1 MTTLTKTLETYIK
14 DQLDPEDNN
23 VFGLNECDHPEV
35 ISFIKTL
42 NYVSIDFIINHFGE
56 DNLLFTYEDSTI
68 EMMTWPLEYF
78 TVHIQD
84 MDCLICHSTDSTTTG
99 VLTGLDVIAASEKQI
114 ARYAVKLSQAIE
126 FINKHYINVIDSLL
140 KHSNTSQESGSY
152 MTMQELQESL
162 IQSAEDDHMQE
173 RGAGHNYGYPQCCI
187 DSFCDDLSDV
197 SKLMSEERGSRKL
210 TGTGYIP
217 CVDCNEKYTVE
228 QLIDNINTNRDS
240 SIEPF
245 HKNI

>member
-1 MTTLTKTLETYIK
+1 MTTLVDTLNEYITN
-14 DQLDPEDNN
+14 QLLEEEDNE
-23 VFGLNECDHPEV
+23 FTLNHCDHPEV
-35 ISFIKTL
+35 VSFIRTL
-42 NYVSIDFIINHFGE
+42 NYVGIDFIIKHFGE
-56 DNLLFTYEDSTI
+56 DNFSFDYEDSTVEI
-68 EMMTWPLEYF
+68 MTWPLNYF
-78 TVHIQD
+78 TIHIQD
-84 MDCLICHSTDSTTTG
+84 MNCLICHSPDSTTTG
-99 VLTGLDVIAASEKQI
+99 VSTGLDGIIANEKQV
-114 ARYAVKLSQAIE
+114 ARYAVKLSQVID
-126 FINKHYINVIDSLL
+126 FINKHYINIIDTLL
-140 KHSNTSQESGSY
+140 KQSNTTQESGSY

-173 RGAGHNYGYPQCCI
+173 RESGDNYGYPQCCI
-187 DSFCDDLSDV
+187 DSFCDDLSDI
-197 SKLMSEERGSRKL
+197 SKLMSEERGTRKL

>member
-1 MTTLTKTLETYIK
+1 MTTLAKTLETYIK

-35 ISFIKTL
+35 ISLIKTL

-56 DNLLFTYEDSTI
+56 DNLLFSYEGSTI

-78 TVHIQD
+78 TIHIQD
-84 MDCLICHSTDSTTTG
+84 MNCLFCHSTDLTTTG
-99 VLTGLDVIAASEKQI
+99 MSSIFDATDENI
-114 ARYAVKLSQAIE
+114 ARYSKQLSEAIE

-140 KHSNTSQESGSY
+140 KEFDTPQDSGHYVTKEVIEEILKKCSES
-152 MTMQELQESL
+152 ECE
-162 IQSAEDDHMQE
+162 QE
-173 RGAGHNYGYPQCCI
+173 RSDGRKYGYPQCCI
-187 DSFCDDLSDV
+187 DSFCDDLSDI

-228 QLIDNINTNRDS
+228 QLIDNINTKRDS

>member
-1 MTTLTKTLETYIK
+1 MTTLAKTLENYIK

-23 VFGLNECDHPEV
+23 VFELNECDHPEV

-84 MDCLICHSTDSTTTG
+84 MNCLFCHSTDLTTTG
-99 VLTGLDVIAASEKQI
+99 MSSTFDVTDENI
-114 ARYAVKLSQAIE
+114 ARYSKQLSEAIE
-126 FINKHYINVIDSLL
+126 YINEHYVDIIDDLL
-140 KHSNTSQESGSY
+140 KKLDTPQDSGHYVTKEVIEEVLKKCSES
-152 MTMQELQESL
+152 ECE
-162 IQSAEDDHMQE
+162 QE
-173 RGAGHNYGYPQCCI
+173 RADGRKYGYPQCCI
-187 DSFCDDLSDV
+187 DSFCDDLSDI

>member
-1 MTTLTKTLETYIK
+1 MTTLAKALEIYIK

-35 ISFIKTL
+35 ISLIKTL

-56 DNLLFTYEDSTI
+56 DNLLFSYEGSTI

-78 TVHIQD
+78 TIHIQD
-84 MDCLICHSTDSTTTG
+84 MNCLICHSTDSTTTG
-99 VLTGLDVIAASEKQI
+99 MSSAFDATDENI
-114 ARYAVKLSQAIE
+114 ARYSKQLSQAIE

-140 KHSNTSQESGSY
+140 KHSNTPQESGSY

-173 RGAGHNYGYPQCCI
+173 RESGGNYGYPQCCI
-187 DSFCDDLSDV
+187 DSFCDDLSDI
-197 SKLMSEERGSRKL
+197 SKLMSEERGTRKL
-210 TGTGYIP
+210 TGTGYIS

-228 QLIDNINTNRDS
+228 QLIDNINANRDS

>member
-1 MTTLTKTLETYIK
+1 MTTLAKTLETYIK

-23 VFGLNECDHPEV
+23 VFELNECDHPEV

-56 DNLLFTYEDSTI
+56 DNLLFAYEGSTI

-99 VLTGLDVIAASEKQI
+99 MSSAFDVTDENITRYSKQLSE
-114 ARYAVKLSQAIE
+114 AIE
-126 FINKHYINVIDSLL
+126 FINEHYVNIIDDLL
-140 KHSNTSQESGSY
+140 KHSNVPQESGSY

-162 IQSAEDDHMQE
+162 MKSAEDNHMKE
-173 RGAGHNYGYPQCCI
+173 RETGGNYGYPQCCI
-187 DSFCDDLSDV
+187 DSFCDDLSDI
-197 SKLMSEERGSRKL
+197 SKLMSEERGTRKL